1 MAKYPRSI
9 RKQFQ
14 LQRDGSTWQ
23 VWGFSRGVWKILTE
37 TDSRKNS
44 KWFIKVQ
51 TEYHKLYLNY
61 QKGAR
66 I

>member
-14 LQRDGSTWQ
+14 LQRDGTVWQ
-23 VWGFSRGVWKILTE
+23 VWGFHRGVWKMLTE
-37 TDSRKNS
+37 TDSRKNA
-44 KWFIKVQ
+44 KWFVRMQ
-51 TEYHKLYLNY
+51 MEYHKLYLNY
-61 QKGAR
+61 QKGVK